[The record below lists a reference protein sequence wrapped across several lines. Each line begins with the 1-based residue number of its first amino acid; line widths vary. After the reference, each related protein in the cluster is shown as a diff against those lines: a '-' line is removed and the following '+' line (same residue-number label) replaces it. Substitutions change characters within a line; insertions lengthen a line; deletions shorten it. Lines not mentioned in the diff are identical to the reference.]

1 MLIVSF
7 LLMALYVFYTY
18 SGATAM
24 TQFCVASPCD
34 EAIAIRAVRSQFL
47 VFRRGRPIGVVIEV
61 IEATYI
67 ADVEES
73 AQARTAGNRFHL
85 VAPRR
90 LIGLAEERYLVAI
103 VGLPHRIPLEAA
115 RAAELAW
122 YPLHQ
127 FVQRAQ
133 PLQAPDARVFLQRP
147 HVVHEREGDLFRH
160 FEGDRRPVGV
170 RRFHRGL
177 CRKPARRGCP
187 SRRRRLRRSAAS
199 DVVGHRTRSR
209 IARPVLAILVL
220 HGGEQR
226 S

>member
-24 TQFCVASPCD
+24 TQFCVASPCY
-34 EAIAIRAVRSQFL
+34 EAIAIRAVRPQFL
-47 VFRRGRPIGVVIEV
+47 VFRRGRPTGVVIEV

-103 VGLPHRIPLEAA
+103 VGLPRRIPLEAA
-115 RAAELAW
+115 RAARSESR
-122 YPLHQ
+122 PG
-127 FVQRAQ
+127 
-133 PLQAPDARVFLQRP
+133 PDGGESLPPGSASPSDRV
-147 HVVHEREGDLFRH
+147 G
-160 FEGDRRPVGV
+160 RRTLPGSY
-170 RRFHRGL
+170 
-177 CRKPARRGCP
+177 
-187 SRRRRLRRSAAS
+187 SRSPAS
-199 DVVGHRTRSR
+199 DS
-209 IARPVLAILVL
+209 A
-220 HGGEQR
+220 
-226 S
+226 